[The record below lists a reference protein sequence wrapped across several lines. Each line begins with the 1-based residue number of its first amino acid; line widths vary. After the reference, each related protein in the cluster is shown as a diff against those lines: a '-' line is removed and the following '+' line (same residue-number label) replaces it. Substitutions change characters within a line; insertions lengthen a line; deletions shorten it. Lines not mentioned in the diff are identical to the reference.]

1 MIPSVF
7 YRLPFHAFLNPWI
20 YNANAKMSLLNC
32 VPYVLACQRALR
44 AYVPTFLACLRANV
58 SCVLTCSRAL
68 RAHVPMCLACL
79 RGYMITCSCLACS
92 RVNVPC
98 VLCVP
103 TRSRAIITNDKYKFS
118 MTCFPYFFVIVLCLF
133 LVK

>member
-7 YRLPFHAFLNPWI
+7 HRLPFHAFLNPWI
-20 YNANAKMSLLNC
+20 CNANAKMSLLNC
-32 VPYVLACQRALR
+32 VPYVLPCQRALR
-44 AYVPTFLACLRANV
+44 AYVRTCQRVLCAYLLMCLAC
-58 SCVLTCSRAL
+58 S

-79 RGYMITCSCLACS
+79 RGYMIKCSCLACP

>member
-1 MIPSVF
+1 MYKNFFVKNQMLVF
-7 YRLPFHAFLNPWI
+7 LWRFEYGRRKS
-20 YNANAKMSLLNC
+20 AKL
-32 VPYVLACQRALR
+32 RALR
-44 AYVPTFLACLRANV
+44 APMPTCLACLRANV
-58 SCVLTCSRAL
+58 PCVPTCARANASCVLTCSRAL

-79 RGYMITCSCLACS
+79 RGYMIKCSGLACS

-98 VLCVP
+98 VRCVP